1 MALTPGT
8 PTTSTPST
16 FCRVPRSVSTSSE
29 LEDHRL
35 ASRTSYRGGGQ
46 WFIPSSLLNS
56 PSRPIIQDQAK
67 SGSYAEIK
75 SPEVESNE
83 TFGQHE
89 NGALRAARGSVS
101 VFSWQNLGM
110 AAHMAGIG
118 IVTSTVSGVVYA
130 VLNNYLH
137 MSATLV
143 ATAVALIEFQR
154 SLRVFTGM
162 LTDTFPICG
171 YRRRPY
177 TVIGWGLSF
186 VSCLLM
192 AILPWALR
200 TTATRRSLSWTP
212 PEQLAT
218 IDSDAPNRGIKMTV
232 LMMLANFGT
241 VLAYSGFNGALI
253 EISQQE
259 PASIRGTAVGNCNVV
274 FYFFSIIS
282 AFFTGLGLNSEDYGG
297 TFWWSIGFNAVMG
310 VCAGMSLLV
319 IPFTWFCIQEEKVS
333 SSPVS
338 KSVLVFIYELLQQK
352 IIYRYIAFRFFYN
365 VLALFSVTTSSA
377 IQSTW
382 AGVEPLNNGI
392 ATMLAAFLTMVGTY
406 LTKKDGLAWNW
417 RHIIIVAQI
426 LVVAL
431 DAIPTMFTMWDV
443 FRSQWFWLGVP
454 LLEKIPYAATD
465 FVGALFMLEVDSQGF
480 EATLFGLAV
489 TSQRVGIPFAT
500 VLTKTVDGYFDIER
514 EYIQADDHHV
524 RSQVT
529 YAYVIAYAV
538 NLLAILFV
546 MLLPRQK
553 DELHRMQREG
563 ARSKVGGIAAIS
575 VLIFARAWSLMTNIL
590 SLFDSTKCLR
600 IAGGSGG

>member
-1 MALTPGT
+1 M
-8 PTTSTPST
+8 
-16 FCRVPRSVSTSSE
+16 
-29 LEDHRL
+29 
-35 ASRTSYRGGGQ
+35 
-46 WFIPSSLLNS
+46 
-56 PSRPIIQDQAK
+56 QDQPK
-67 SGSYAEIK
+67 PYAEIK
-75 SPEVESNE
+75 SPEVESDE
-83 TFGQHE
+83 RFGQHE

-101 VFSWQNLGM
+101 VFSWQNVGM
-110 AAHMAGIG
+110 VAHMAGIG
-118 IVTSTVSGVVYA
+118 IVTSTISGVVYA

-143 ATAVALIEFQR
+143 ATAVALIQFPR

-192 AILPWALR
+192 AILPLGDPYHGDQAIADLDP
-200 TTATRRSLSWTP
+200 ATLT
-212 PEQLAT
+212 PEQLET
-218 IDSDAPNRGIKMTV
+218 IDADAPNRGIKMII
-232 LMMLANFGT
+232 LMMIANFGT

-259 PASIRGTAVGNCNVV
+259 PSSVRGTAVGNCNVV

-297 TFWWSIGFNAVMG
+297 TFSWSIGFNAVMS

-319 IPFTWFCIQEEKVS
+319 IPFTWFCIQEDKVPS
-333 SSPVS
+333 SSS
-338 KSVLVFIYELLQQK
+338 KSVYVFIYELLQQQ

-365 VLALFSVTTSSA
+365 VLALFSVTSSSA

-392 ATMLAAFLTMVGTY
+392 ATMLAAFLTMVGTF
-406 LTKKDGLAWNW
+406 LTKKYGLAWNW
-417 RHIIIVAQI
+417 RNIIIVAQI
-426 LVVAL
+426 LVVVL
-431 DAIPTMFTMWDV
+431 DVIPTMFTIWDV

-465 FVGALFMLEVDSQGF
+465 FVGALFMLEIDSQGF
-480 EATLFGLAV
+480 EATLFGMAV

-529 YAYVIAYAV
+529 FAYAIAYAV
-538 NLLAILFV
+538 NLLAIVFV
-546 MLLPRQK
+546 VLLPRQK
-553 DELHRMQREG
+553 DELHRLQREG
-563 ARSKVGGIAAIS
+563 AKSKIGGIATIT
-575 VLIFARAWSLMTNIL
+575 VLIFALAWSLMTNIL

-600 IAGGSGG
+600 IAGGSGC